1 MQIMSDPAL
10 NKITNNTLQPWCHNL
25 ATAACQQACRLDER
39 GAPGEL
45 MERGGCQP
53 PWRQTK
59 WKGVQHWDAGT
70 DGFDMVDL

>member
-1 MQIMSDPAL
+1 MSDPAL
-10 NKITNNTLQPWCHNL
+10 NKITNNTLQTWCHNL

-53 PWRQTK
+53 P
-59 WKGVQHWDAGT
+59 
-70 DGFDMVDL
+70 